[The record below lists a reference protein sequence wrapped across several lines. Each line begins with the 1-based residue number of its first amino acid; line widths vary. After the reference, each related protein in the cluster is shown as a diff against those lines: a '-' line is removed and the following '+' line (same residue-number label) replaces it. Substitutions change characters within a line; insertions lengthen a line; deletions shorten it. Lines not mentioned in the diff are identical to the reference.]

1 MKPNTDSKRHAQRHA
16 FALASQL
23 IPRFN
28 ERGIS
33 ESDFWHAIKAA
44 FNVDSRS
51 EIDEVGYVKLAARLH
66 TAGKHEHMFESL
78 CCEIT
83 QKRLE
88 QETQKEGTP
97 NE

>member
-1 MKPNTDSKRHAQRHA
+1 MKPNTDGRRHARRHA

-33 ESDFWHAIKAA
+33 ESDFWHAIKAV

-51 EIDEVGYVKLAARLH
+51 KIDEVGYVKLAARLH
-66 TAGKHEHMFESL
+66 TAEKHNHMFESL

-83 QKRLE
+83 QKRSE
-88 QETQKEGTP
+88 QETQKESHCG
-97 NE
+97 